1 MMMSQ
6 WSPQRAFAWY
16 RSVAPIRGCNY
27 LPRTAVNDTEMWQA
41 ETLDIKTI
49 DQELGWAQTS
59 GYNSIRVFLQYIVWQ
74 NDPRGMKDRMV
85 KLLEAAKGHGITVMF
100 VPFDDCAFAGREP
113 YLGKQ
118 DEPVAGV
125 HNSGWVPSPGL
136 KRVVDRAAWGD
147 LAKYMKDIVSAFAD
161 DRRVLVWDLYNE
173 PGASGMGQKSLPL
186 VEAAFE
192 WAREANPSQPLTI
205 ALWADF
211 NDAMSKR
218 MMELSDVVSFHGYD
232 KPEGAR
238 AKIKLCAASG
248 RPVICTE
255 FLHRQSGNTF
265 AAILP
270 IFNELDVGR
279 YNWGL
284 VAGRTQTYM
293 PWGSKKGDP
302 MPAVWQHDVFH
313 ADGRPYDAAEIE
325 LLRKEA
331 SRKEQR

>member
-1 MMMSQ
+1 MAMSQ
-6 WSPQRAFAWY
+6 WSPQRAYAWY

-41 ETLDIKTI
+41 DTFDIKTI
-49 DQELGWAQTS
+49 DQELTWAQAA

-74 NDPRGMKDRMV
+74 NDPRGMKDRMA
-85 KLLEAAKGHGITVMF
+85 KLLETAKRHGITVMF

-118 DEPVAGV
+118 DDPVAGV

-136 KRVVDRAAWGD
+136 KRVVDRPAWGD
-147 LAKYMKDIVSAFAD
+147 LAKYIKDIVSAFAD

-192 WAREANPSQPLTI
+192 WARDANPSQPLTV

-218 MMELSDVVSFHGYD
+218 MIELSDVASFHGYD
-232 KPEGAR
+232 NPEGAM
-238 AKIKLCAASG
+238 AKIKLCAPSG

-270 IFNELDVGR
+270 IFNELDVGW

-302 MPAVWQHDVFH
+302 MPAVWQHDIFH
-313 ADGRPYDAAEIE
+313 ADGKPYDAAEIE
-325 LLRKEA
+325 LLRKPA